1 MSGNNN
7 QSDDRYS
14 YYGNPSHQQS
24 APSSSSRKD
33 DVDAAT
39 TVKRRKQPLT
49 EQELFEAQQL
59 IRSGVLPVEEYPTFD
74 ESAGG
79 MLAVEETEEETEVE
93 LAENEPAF
101 LRGQTRRSGRHDL
114 EPVKIVKNPD
124 GSLSRAAMQQVN
136 MAKER
141 RELKQA
147 QANQL
152 IDSIPKDLNRPWEDP
167 LPEAGERHFAQEL
180 RSINMSS
187 FESGDAPKWK
197 QKAENKTLSYGII
210 SSNSIKEQREGL
222 PIYKLKNE
230 LVQAI
235 QNNQV
240 LVVIGETGSG
250 KQQEKCLCMY
260 VFVYCT
266 PLYHPPNV
274 VLQVKLPK

>member
-1 MSGNNN
+1 MKQND
-7 QSDDRYS
+7 Q
-14 YYGNPSHQQS
+14 P
-24 APSSSSRKD
+24 
-33 DVDAAT
+33 
-39 TVKRRKQPLT
+39 VKRRKQHLS
-49 EQELFEAQQL
+49 EHELYEATQL

-74 ESAGG
+74 AESGAG

-93 LAENEPAF
+93 LAEREPAF

-114 EPVKIVKNPD
+114 EPIKIVKNPD

-180 RSINMSS
+180 RSINMST

-210 SSNSIKEQREGL
+210 SNKSLTEQRQSL
-222 PIYKLKNE
+222 PIYKLKKE
-230 LVQAI
+230 LLQLAAMQTSSSSTRMKNI
-235 QNNQV
+235 
-240 LVVIGETGSG
+240 
-250 KQQEKCLCMY
+250 
-260 VFVYCT
+260 
-266 PLYHPPNV
+266 LYLSKHIT
-274 VLQVKLPK
+274 